1 MAGVIFINLV
11 IVVCAFW
18 VFNDAANNKI
28 GVYKIKDGV
37 SKGYSTGLSPIV
49 WGAGSLFIFMFFVY
63 LLRRKSLIAAAK
75 ENPVK
80 TDKSTGFII
89 LFLLVSALLMFSF
102 RDILFY

>member
-18 VFNDAANNKI
+18 VFNDAANHKI
-28 GVYKIKDGV
+28 GVYKIKEGN

-49 WGAGSLFIFMFFVY
+49 WGAGSLLIFTFFIY
-63 LLRRKSLIAAAK
+63 LVRRKSLITLAQD
-75 ENPVK
+75 NPVD

-89 LFLLVSALLMFSF
+89 LFLIVSGLLMFSF
-102 RDILFY
+102 RDVLFV